1 MIEEPRM
8 TDITS
13 KKLIVL
19 KGTLFLL
26 IVISSSMVILIK
38 QPTLMA
44 VLALCVLIWASA
56 RFAAWGEHLNFRSDR
71 GAVICR
77 GPIQVGRDVGGD
89 GFESASGAAPR
100 SSSWARAKRGGY
112 EWL

>member
-1 MIEEPRM
+1 MIEEPGM

-56 RFAAWGEHLNFRSDR
+56 RFYYFLFYVLERYVDPSLRYSGLLALLSALLRRRYRER
-71 GAVICR
+71 GT
-77 GPIQVGRDVGGD
+77 
-89 GFESASGAAPR
+89 
-100 SSSWARAKRGGY
+100 
-112 EWL
+112 